1 MDAQA
6 SKHGIEI
13 YALVRHAKPQLMD
26 VEIINYGIAMCANAL
41 ARQLLSSVIVG
52 QSIIQSPVVVNN
64 V

>member
-13 YALVRHAKPQLMD
+13 YALVRHAKPQLVD
-26 VEIINYGIAMCANAL
+26 VEIINYGITMYVNVL
-41 ARQLLSSVIVG
+41 AHQLLSSAIVE
-52 QSIIQSPVVVNN
+52 QSIIQSLVVVNN